1 MIQRIQSVYLFLSI
15 VAMVVCACLPVATI
29 VPTGMGIASDMY
41 NLCIID
47 GNDGSLS
54 FAVSGLFA
62 LLAAGVITS
71 VINIFSYN
79 NRKAQSR
86 DCLVTI
92 MLMLLWI
99 GLYAFEAY
107 TYNTEKAT
115 FDVRFTACLPIVA
128 IILQWL
134 ARVAIRKDEKLIR
147 SIDRIR

>member
-15 VAMVVCACLPVATI
+15 VAMVVCACLPVAAI
-29 VPTGMGIASDMY
+29 VPTGMGVVSDMY

-62 LLAAGVITS
+62 LLAGSVITS

-92 MLMLLWI
+92 MLLLLWI

-107 TYNTEKAT
+107 IYDTDKTVFE
-115 FDVRFTACLPIVA
+115 VRFTACLPIVA

-134 ARVAIRKDEKLIR
+134 ARAAIRKDEKLIR